1 MVCQTEVKKMK
12 TNHAKLQTKAS
23 EAKAPDKGQWESWVN
38 EVGKSLHA
46 TDAQELAME
55 LLIEKVGST
64 HETDEDK
71 AHYESLL
78 TELAAA
84 VKTAEYHVDGV
95 QSAA

>member
-1 MVCQTEVKKMK
+1 MGELGDRDGES
-12 TNHAKLQTKAS
+12 LQ
-23 EAKAPDKGQWESWVN
+23 
-38 EVGKSLHA
+38 A

-64 HETDEDK
+64 HETDKDK

-95 QSAA
+95 QLANKKWPRHVL